1 MLAENYQTYVIDD
14 AELERVEKSYPIIW
28 KDKNAKPKLAFIG
41 CPHLSINQLYDWAH
55 KIEESLKKKGN
66 KKVVIPTVMT
76 AAPGVVNEFKKSREY
91 SVLVDSAVIISS
103 ICPLMYMNNPQCG
116 KMPVITCS
124 NKLRTYTSS
133 KFMREDVLLDTIT
146 GGAL

>member
-55 KIEESLKKKGN
+55 KIEESLKR
-66 KKVVIPTVMT
+66 V
-76 AAPGVVNEFKKSREY
+76 E
-91 SVLVDSAVIISS
+91 S
-103 ICPLMYMNNPQCG
+103 IVY
-116 KMPVITCS
+116 
-124 NKLRTYTSS
+124 
-133 KFMREDVLLDTIT
+133 
-146 GGAL
+146 